1 MAVEVDRPE
10 TPTRAGGSHAEGGVG
25 EVRMRAELS
34 PLRFA
39 CQGGPLRAPPAELMA
54 AVPSSTRFVRSLGRS
69 GPGGGKT
76 QGP

>member
-10 TPTRAGGSHAEGGVG
+10 TPTRAGGSLVEGGVG

-34 PLRFA
+34 PPRFA

-54 AVPSSTRFVRSLGRS
+54 DRAIIDPVCPFLTALGSWQR
-69 GPGGGKT
+69 
-76 QGP
+76 